1 MLTSAPSRC
10 LFLCLFLGP
19 WLATGVAAQE
29 EATAFDIRLAN
40 PGARSLGFGGAFVAL
55 ADDAT
60 ATYGN
65 PAGLTQLLEPEL
77 TLEIRVQ
84 SIEEMDGGLRD
95 GLSISSQE
103 EVTGLAF
110 LAFVYPWKK
119 ISLAAYRNGFANL
132 TFGTRVFGASGPR
145 TFDIRASNAF
155 ELQTVGLSGSYRWS
169 EDLSLGVGVARWE
182 GSLTSERLSTLSGDP
197 VAADEVRFTRITTSD
212 DTDLTFNAGF
222 LWRFATQWRLGG
234 VYRGGPEFGQ
244 VSESRRGPATVPL
257 EQLPGRSQ
265 QFSFLLPDVFGLGLA
280 FKSKSE
286 NLTLSFEWDLVRYS
300 RLLDSLR
307 GTDRRS
313 FDLDDGHELHLGCEY
328 VIIRSR
334 PVLALR
340 LGVWREPDHLLRYSG
355 DDPIDRATFRGGE
368 SETHFAAG
376 LGMAFRS
383 LKLDFAFDAASS
395 VDTGSFTLIYSF

>member
-10 LFLCLFLGP
+10 LFLCLLLGP
-19 WLATGVAAQE
+19 WLAVGAAAQV
-29 EATAFDIRLAN
+29 EATAFDISLSN

-84 SIEEMDGGLRD
+84 SIEEMNRGMSD

-110 LAFVYPWKK
+110 LAFVYPFKK
-119 ISLAAYRNGFANL
+119 ISLAAYRNGFANF
-132 TFGTRVFGASGPR
+132 TFGTRILGTSGPR
-145 TFDIRASNAF
+145 AFDIRASNGF
-155 ELQTVGLSGSYRWS
+155 DLQTFGLSGSYRWS

-182 GSLTSERLSTLSGDP
+182 GSLMSERLSTLSGDP
-197 VAADEVRFTRITTSD
+197 FAADEVRFTRITTSD

-222 LWRFATQWRLGG
+222 LWRFAPQWRLGG

-244 VSESRRGPATVPL
+244 VSESRRGPATVPF
-257 EQLPGRSQ
+257 EQLPARNQ

-286 NLTLSFEWDLVRYS
+286 NLTLTFEWDLVRYS

-307 GTDRRS
+307 GTDRQS
-313 FDLDDGHELHLGCEY
+313 FDLDDGHELHLGFEY
-328 VIIRSR
+328 VIIHSR

-340 LGVWREPDHLLRYSG
+340 LGAWREPDHLLRYSG

-376 LGMAFRS
+376 LGLAFKS
-383 LKLDFAFDAASS
+383 LKLDLAFDAASS